1 MIKRLPL
8 KYDLV
13 NLKKQFCL
21 TSQNA
26 TLKNFYII
34 NNAHLFKKIIQFFRN
49 TEIFH
54 ELFITFI
61 PQPILENTPTSY
73 CKVENF
79 INPHCIIVKFTI
91 DHILQFS
98 FFYEIT

>member
-1 MIKRLPL
+1 MIKCLHL
-8 KYDLV
+8 KYNLV
-13 NLKKQFCL
+13 NLKKQFYL

-34 NNAHLFKKIIQFFRN
+34 INAHLFKKIIQFFRN

-54 ELFITFI
+54 EFFIIFI
-61 PQPILENTPTSY
+61 PQPIFETLNTPTSY

-79 INPHCIIVKFTI
+79 INPHWIIVMFTI
-91 DHILQFS
+91 DHIL
-98 FFYEIT
+98 